1 MSKYTTLFL
10 CVIAFA
16 AFTACKQEKPKASA
30 NSIHIAAS
38 ADSAVASKSAKEEE
52 AIITFEK
59 TEHDFGIVMQG
70 ERAEFNFKFKNT
82 GDADLLIAN
91 AVGSCGCT
99 VPEFSKEPIKPGSEG
114 FIKVKFNSEYR
125 EDKFTKEVYVT
136 TNTTP
141 PQTTLIIKGFVQ
153 VKNGSQLLK

>member
-1 MSKYTTLFL
+1 MHMKAIFIIPTLALIF
-10 CVIAFA
+10 VFS
-16 AFTACKQEKPKASA
+16 CKNEKPKASA
-30 NSIHIAAS
+30 DSIHIAAS
-38 ADSAVASKSAKEEE
+38 ADSSVAADAKTKGE
-52 AIITFEK
+52 AAIVFDK

-82 GDADLLIAN
+82 GDAELLIAN

-99 VPEFSKEPIKPGSEG
+99 VPEFSKEPIKPGNEG

-125 EDKFTKEVYVT
+125 EDKFSKEIYVT

-141 PQTTLIIKGFVQ
+141 PQTTLTIKGFVQ
-153 VKNGSQLLK
+153 VKNQSQLLK